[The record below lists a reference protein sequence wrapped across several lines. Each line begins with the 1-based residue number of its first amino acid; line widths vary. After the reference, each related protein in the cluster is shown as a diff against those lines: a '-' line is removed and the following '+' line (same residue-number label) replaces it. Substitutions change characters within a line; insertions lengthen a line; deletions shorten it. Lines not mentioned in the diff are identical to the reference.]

1 MPTMNVAALWHDLE
15 CGGYREDLPAWRAL
29 AAATGGPV
37 LDVGAGTGRVTLD
50 LAAQG
55 VDVVALDRDAALLAA
70 LEHRAGGLALETIHA
85 DARDFES
92 ARRFSLILVP
102 MQTLQ
107 ILNGRPGREAFL
119 RCARAHL
126 HPGGIVAAALADAM
140 DCFDAEHSDPPPP
153 EVRNVAEVRYSSQL
167 LSVVEEGGRAALRR
181 RREITD
187 STRRRHAEDVV
198 VHLDRVSAEQVAAEA
213 SQLGF
218 VVEDPRRVPET
229 EQYLGST
236 IVILRKP
243 HL

>member
-1 MPTMNVAALWHDLE
+1 MATVNVSALWHDLE

-37 LDVGAGTGRVTLD
+37 LDIGAGTGRVTLD

-70 LEHRAGGLALETIHA
+70 LEHRAGGLTVETVHA
-85 DARDFES
+85 DARDFEF

-107 ILNGRPGREAFL
+107 LLDGRQGREAFL
-119 RCARAHL
+119 RCASAHL

-140 DCFDAEHSDPPPP
+140 DCFDDEHSVPPPP
-153 EVRNVAEVRYSSQL
+153 DVRDVGDVRYSSQL
-167 LSVVEEGGRAALRR
+167 LAVVDEGGRAALFRR
-181 RREITD
+181 RVITD
-187 STRRRHAEDVV
+187 ASGRRHAEEVV
-198 VHLDRVSAEQVAAEA
+198 LHLDRVSAEQVAAEA
-213 SQLGF
+213 SPLGF
-218 VVEDPRRVPET
+218 MGEDARRVPET

-243 HL
+243 QQ

>member
-1 MPTMNVAALWHDLE
+1 MATVNVAALWHDLE

-55 VDVVALDRDAALLAA
+55 FDVVALDRDAALLAA
-70 LEHRAGGLALETIHA
+70 LEHRAGGLTLETLHA

-107 ILNGRPGREAFL
+107 LLDGRPGREAFL
-119 RCARAHL
+119 RCASAHL
-126 HPGGIVAAALADAM
+126 KPGGIVAAALADAM
-140 DCFDAEHSDPPPP
+140 DCFDAEHSVPPPP
-153 EVRNVAEVRYSSQL
+153 DFRDVAEVRYSSQL
-167 LSVVEEGGRAALRR
+167 LAVVDEGGRAALCR

-187 STRRRHAEDVV
+187 PTRRRHAEDVV
-198 VHLDRVSAEQVAAEA
+198 VHLDRVSVEQVTAEA
-213 SQLGF
+213 LPLGF
-218 VVEDPRRVPET
+218 VGEDPRYVPET

-243 HL
+243 HQ

>member
-1 MPTMNVAALWHDLE
+1 MPTVNVAALWHDLE

-50 LAAQG
+50 LAAEG
-55 VDVVALDRDAALLAA
+55 FDVVALDRDAALLAA
-70 LEHRAGGLALETIHA
+70 LEHRARGLAVETVHA
-85 DARDFES
+85 DAHEFEL

-107 ILNGRPGREAFL
+107 LLDGRAGREAFL
-119 RCARAHL
+119 RCASAHL

-140 DCFDAEHSDPPPP
+140 DCFDDEHSVPPPP
-153 EVRNVAEVRYSSQL
+153 EVRDVAEVRYSSQL
-167 LSVVEEGGRAALRR
+167 LAVVEECGRAALCR

-187 STRRRHAEDVV
+187 STRRRDAEDVV
-198 VHLDRVSAEQVAAEA
+198 LHLDRVSAEQVAAEA
-213 SQLGF
+213 LPLGL
-218 VVEDPRRVPET
+218 VGEDPRYVPET

-243 HL
+243 RQ